1 MTEMRISTESLAA
14 IIGGGISFSTPNKDD
29 MGNRVSNGKHFTLH
43 RDPDDKWLTWSP
55 PLKLGKFNPTEQSQ
69 KGGKM

>member
-14 IIGGGISFSTPNKDD
+14 IIGGGISFSTPNTEE
-29 MGNRVSNGKHFTLH
+29 MGNRVANGKHFILH

-55 PLKLGKFNPTEQSQ
+55 PLKLGNLNAEQSL
-69 KGGKM
+69 KKEKK